1 MPDAASTTI
10 MEEDEASE
18 IDDTNAA
25 NETAVDERYS
35 GLLAVIDDL
44 KNQLIEE
51 KQKNIRLEAE
61 VRTELC
67 EEFNKMIVEVETN
80 WEQRL
85 QEERDRAADL
95 SEWRINKL
103 QEAYKERNNQR
114 KRQREDSEDEAE
126 NVREKLEEAETKL
139 SDKAH
144 ELEQLEKQVRVFIVL
159 KRLVLDFRVQS
170 FQK

>member
-1 MPDAASTTI
+1 
-10 MEEDEASE
+10 
-18 IDDTNAA
+18 
-25 NETAVDERYS
+25 
-35 GLLAVIDDL
+35 
-44 KNQLIEE
+44 
-51 KQKNIRLEAE
+51 
-61 VRTELC
+61 
-67 EEFNKMIVEVETN
+67 MIVEVETN

-170 FQK
+170 F